1 MPGRNSFSTNNGE
14 KHFGAANTRRAIVV
28 AAAAAAA
35 LAVMLF
41 CTRSSFLFPMN
52 NWDDAN
58 SYFTMGKSM
67 MHGILIYRDIF
78 DQKGPWLY
86 FLYGLCS
93 LVSRTTFAGVFLME
107 IAFGM
112 LDLVAAYR
120 IFRLRLGEAASLA
133 LMAPA
138 LAVMCA
144 TRSFY
149 WGGSAEELCLP
160 AILWTLYLVMRQLL
174 GEGGQAGALSGG
186 SSGGLAGSSSGGSI
200 GEKRSGLPA
209 LFSYSVIFAAG
220 LMSGY
225 VAGIKFTILGFF
237 FAFMVL
243 VMFLSRS
250 VKRFLISCAVFLAG
264 MFLPFVPWI
273 IYFGVRGAL
282 ADWYR
287 VYIYANVFLYS
298 TFGAADKGE
307 SLYDKVYNLS
317 KILYWLF
324 RVNLPYFLMTSA
336 GMLWMLLRKGADLV
350 SRFALILMFGLTF
363 VGIFIGGSDLPY
375 YSLPLAAFAVPG
387 FLAVGV
393 VVGKLLPSVPI
404 LAEKRGEAPAGE
416 EAASVAPAEA
426 ATMAPE
432 EEATASEAPA
442 RKEAASAASAEK
454 KSTAS
459 PLAVRRAAICAFAV
473 SLLVA
478 GAFSWYRSQSR
489 YFLSYE
495 KDDVFLTR
503 FAQDIRDDVA
513 AGIVSEPTLLNY
525 NCLDCGLY
533 TAADIYP
540 SCYWF
545 QTQTLPTDVIRD
557 EQERYA
563 KEELIDYIV
572 VYEWYP
578 DSFEENYET
587 IDTFDQV
594 MGEERNTYYLLRKKT
609 LGQP

>member
-14 KHFGAANTRRAIVV
+14 KHFGAVNTRRAIVV
-28 AAAAAAA
+28 AAAATAA
-35 LAVMLF
+35 LVVMLF

-174 GEGGQAGALSGG
+174 GE
-186 SSGGLAGSSSGGSI
+186 
-200 GEKRSGLPA
+200 KRSGLPA
-209 LFSYSVIFAAG
+209 PFSYPVIFAAG

-264 MFLPFVPWI
+264 MFLPFVPWL

-324 RVNLPYFLMTSA
+324 RVNLPYFLMTGA

-393 VVGKLLPSVPI
+393 VAGKLLPSVPI

-416 EAASVAPAEA
+416 ATASAVPPAEA

-459 PLAVRRAAICAFAV
+459 PLAVRRAAICAFAI

-478 GAFSWYRSQSR
+478 GAFSWYH
-489 YFLSYE
+489 
-495 KDDVFLTR
+495 
-503 FAQDIRDDVA
+503 
-513 AGIVSEPTLLNY
+513 P
-525 NCLDCGLY
+525 
-533 TAADIYP
+533 
-540 SCYWF
+540 
-545 QTQTLPTDVIRD
+545 
-557 EQERYA
+557 
-563 KEELIDYIV
+563 
-572 VYEWYP
+572 
-578 DSFEENYET
+578 
-587 IDTFDQV
+587 
-594 MGEERNTYYLLRKKT
+594 
-609 LGQP
+609 

>member
-1 MPGRNSFSTNNGE
+1 MSGRFE
-14 KHFGAANTRRAIVV
+14 AAYARRAAII

-35 LAVMLF
+35 LSVMLF

-107 IAFGM
+107 IAFGA
-112 LDLVAAYR
+112 LDLLAAYR
-120 IFRLRLGEAASLA
+120 IFRLKLGRAASLA
-133 LMAPA
+133 LMAPS

-174 GEGGQAGALSGG
+174 GEGGTSERKG
-186 SSGGLAGSSSGGSI
+186 
-200 GEKRSGLPA
+200 SGLPA
-209 LFSYSVIFAAG
+209 PFPYPVIFAAG

-243 VMFLSRS
+243 VMFLSRG
-250 VKRFLISCAVFLAG
+250 VKRFLVSCAVFLAG
-264 MFLPFVPWI
+264 MFLPFVPWL

-287 VYIYANVFLYS
+287 VYVYTNVFLYS

-307 SLYDKVYNLS
+307 SFFDKIYNLS

-324 RVNLPYFLMTSA
+324 RVNLPYFLMTGA
-336 GMLWMLLRKGADLV
+336 GMLWMLLRKGSDLL

-387 FLAVGV
+387 FLAAGV
-393 VVGKLLPSVPI
+393 
-404 LAEKRGEAPAGE
+404 LAEKYLPAGK
-416 EAASVAPAEA
+416 AF
-426 ATMAPE
+426 TG
-432 EEATASEAPA
+432 
-442 RKEAASAASAEK
+442 K
-454 KSTAS
+454 
-459 PLAVRRAAICAFAV
+459 RAAVCAFV
-473 SLLVA
+473 LSLLAA
-478 GAFSWYRSQSR
+478 GLFSWYRSPSR
-489 YFLSYE
+489 YYLSYE

-503 FAQDIRDDVA
+503 FAQDIRKDREE
-513 AGIVSEPTLLNY
+513 GIVGEPTLLNY

-533 TAADIYP
+533 TVADIYP

-557 EQERYA
+557 EQERYTE
-563 KEELIDYIV
+563 EELIDYIV

-578 DSFEENYET
+578 GSFEEHYDR
-587 IDTFDQV
+587 IDTFEQV
-594 MGEERNTYYLLRKKT
+594 MGDEKNTYYLLRRRSA
-609 LGQP
+609 GRSQEN

>member
-28 AAAAAAA
+28 AAAATAA
-35 LAVMLF
+35 LVVMLF

-107 IAFGM
+107 IAFGV

-174 GEGGQAGALSGG
+174 GE
-186 SSGGLAGSSSGGSI
+186 
-200 GEKRSGLPA
+200 KRSGLPA
-209 LFSYSVIFAAG
+209 PFSYPVIFAAG

-264 MFLPFVPWI
+264 MFLPFVPWL

-324 RVNLPYFLMTSA
+324 RVNLPYFLMTGA

-404 LAEKRGEAPAGE
+404 LAERRGEAPAGE
-416 EAASVAPAEA
+416 
-426 ATMAPE
+426 
-432 EEATASEAPA
+432 ATASVTPVGEAN
-442 RKEAASAASAEK
+442 ASAASAEGA
-454 KSTAS
+454 STNS
-459 PLAVRRAAICAFAV
+459 PFIGKRAAICAFAV

-563 KEELIDYIV
+563 REELIDYIV

-578 DSFEENYET
+578 GSFEENYET

>member
-35 LAVMLF
+35 LVVMLF

-107 IAFGM
+107 IAFGA
-112 LDLVAAYR
+112 LDLLAAYR

-133 LMAPA
+133 LMAPS

-174 GEGGQAGALSGG
+174 GE
-186 SSGGLAGSSSGGSI
+186 
-200 GEKRSGLPA
+200 KRSGLPA
-209 LFSYSVIFAAG
+209 PFSYSVIFAAG

-264 MFLPFVPWI
+264 MFLPFVPWL

-324 RVNLPYFLMTSA
+324 RVNLPYFLMTGA
-336 GMLWMLLRKGADLV
+336 GMFWMLLRKGADLV

-363 VGIFIGGSDLPY
+363 VGIFIARMSKGRTIREFVAGVVAVPAIGSIIWFAIFGSMGITLGANGTITSEQMSEIAGAPEVGLYVVLQQYPIGMIVCIIATVLLCTFFITSGNSGTFVLSMLSTHGALNPPKGRMFFWGIVQSVMAVGMLLAGGLK
-375 YSLPLAAFAVPG
+375 PLQTVSIAAAFPFIFIMIAC
-387 FLAVGV
+387 
-393 VVGKLLPSVPI
+393 
-404 LAEKRGEAPAGE
+404 
-416 EAASVAPAEA
+416 
-426 ATMAPE
+426 M
-432 EEATASEAPA
+432 
-442 RKEAASAASAEK
+442 
-454 KSTAS
+454 
-459 PLAVRRAAICAFAV
+459 V
-473 SLLVA
+473 SLVKGLKA
-478 GAFSWYRSQSR
+478 DEREKSQR
-489 YFLSYE
+489 
-495 KDDVFLTR
+495 
-503 FAQDIRDDVA
+503 
-513 AGIVSEPTLLNY
+513 
-525 NCLDCGLY
+525 
-533 TAADIYP
+533 
-540 SCYWF
+540 
-545 QTQTLPTDVIRD
+545 
-557 EQERYA
+557 
-563 KEELIDYIV
+563 
-572 VYEWYP
+572 
-578 DSFEENYET
+578 ET
-587 IDTFDQV
+587 
-594 MGEERNTYYLLRKKT
+594 KT
-609 LGQP
+609 G

>member
-1 MPGRNSFSTNNGE
+1 MPGRNSFSSDNGE
-14 KHFGAANTRRAIVV
+14 KHIGAANTRRAIVV

-35 LAVMLF
+35 LVVLVF

-107 IAFGM
+107 IAFGV

-133 LMAPA
+133 LMAPS

-160 AILWTLYLVMRQLL
+160 AILWTLYLVMRELL
-174 GEGGQAGALSGG
+174 GEGGQAGALSGSSTG
-186 SSGGLAGSSSGGSI
+186 GLSGDSSGGLAGGSSGGSI

-209 LFSYSVIFAAG
+209 PFSYPVIFAAG

-324 RVNLPYFLMTSA
+324 RVNLPYFLMTGA
-336 GMLWMLLRKGADLV
+336 GMLWMLVRKGADLV

-404 LAEKRGEAPAGE
+404 LVEKRGEVPAGE
-416 EAASVAPAEA
+416 EAATAAPAE
-426 ATMAPE
+426 
-432 EEATASEAPA
+432 
-442 RKEAASAASAEK
+442 EK
-454 KSTAS
+454 FTAS
-459 PLAVRRAAICAFAV
+459 PLAVRRAAICAFAI

-578 DSFEENYET
+578 GSFEENYET

>member
-1 MPGRNSFSTNNGE
+1 MPGRNSFSNNNGE
-14 KHFGAANTRRAIVV
+14 KHLGAANTRRAIVV

-35 LAVMLF
+35 LVVMLF

-120 IFRLRLGEAASLA
+120 IFRLRLGKAASLA
-133 LMAPA
+133 LMAPS

-174 GEGGQAGALSGG
+174 GE
-186 SSGGLAGSSSGGSI
+186 
-200 GEKRSGLPA
+200 KRSGLPA
-209 LFSYSVIFAAG
+209 PFSYPVIFAAG

-324 RVNLPYFLMTSA
+324 RVNLPYFLMTGA

-393 VVGKLLPSVPI
+393 IAGKLLPSVPI

-416 EAASVAPAEA
+416 EAATAAPAE
-426 ATMAPE
+426 
-432 EEATASEAPA
+432 
-442 RKEAASAASAEK
+442 EK
-454 KSTAS
+454 FTAS

-563 KEELIDYIV
+563 KEKLIDYIV

-578 DSFEENYET
+578 ASFEENYET

>member
-35 LAVMLF
+35 LVVLVF

-107 IAFGM
+107 IAFGV

-174 GEGGQAGALSGG
+174 GE
-186 SSGGLAGSSSGGSI
+186 
-200 GEKRSGLPA
+200 KRSGLPA
-209 LFSYSVIFAAG
+209 PFSYSVIFAAG

-250 VKRFLISCAVFLAG
+250 VKRFLITCVVFLAG
-264 MFLPFVPWI
+264 MFLPFVPWL

-324 RVNLPYFLMTSA
+324 RVNLPYFLMTGA

-350 SRFALILMFGLTF
+350 RRFALILMFGLTF

-387 FLAVGV
+387 FL
-393 VVGKLLPSVPI
+393 LPSGAPPSAR
-404 LAEKRGEAPAGE
+404 LRSRFLLRGRFPG
-416 EAASVAPAEA
+416 
-426 ATMAPE
+426 
-432 EEATASEAPA
+432 TA
-442 RKEAASAASAEK
+442 
-454 KSTAS
+454 
-459 PLAVRRAAICAFAV
+459 RRA
-473 SLLVA
+473 
-478 GAFSWYRSQSR
+478 
-489 YFLSYE
+489 
-495 KDDVFLTR
+495 
-503 FAQDIRDDVA
+503 
-513 AGIVSEPTLLNY
+513 GIS
-525 NCLDCGLY
+525 
-533 TAADIYP
+533 
-540 SCYWF
+540 
-545 QTQTLPTDVIRD
+545 
-557 EQERYA
+557 
-563 KEELIDYIV
+563 
-572 VYEWYP
+572 
-578 DSFEENYET
+578 
-587 IDTFDQV
+587 
-594 MGEERNTYYLLRKKT
+594 
-609 LGQP
+609 

>member
-35 LAVMLF
+35 LVVMLF

-133 LMAPA
+133 LMAPS

-174 GEGGQAGALSGG
+174 GE
-186 SSGGLAGSSSGGSI
+186 
-200 GEKRSGLPA
+200 KRSGLPA
-209 LFSYSVIFAAG
+209 PFSYSVIFAAG

-264 MFLPFVPWI
+264 MFLPFVPWL
-273 IYFGVRGAL
+273 IYFGMRGAL

-307 SLYDKVYNLS
+307 SLFDKVYNLS

-324 RVNLPYFLMTSA
+324 RVNLPYFLMTGA
-336 GMLWMLLRKGADLV
+336 GMFWMLLRKGADLV

-393 VVGKLLPSVPI
+393 AVGKLLPSVPI

-416 EAASVAPAEA
+416 EAATAAPAE
-426 ATMAPE
+426 
-432 EEATASEAPA
+432 
-442 RKEAASAASAEK
+442 EK
-454 KSTAS
+454 FTAS

-563 KEELIDYIV
+563 REELIDYIV

-578 DSFEENYET
+578 GSFEENYET